1 MLFRSGYKVAF
12 DPARIDGGHA
22 YLAFAAILD
31 GTTRRQSGS
40 GVPVITGGP
49 ISGVAIRVAK
59 MTAYPVAVTGSIV
72 TKEKKALGEKAVAY
86 AALIDAGSGRVVAW
100 TVATPTGQAPIAFSI
115 GYDPE
120 LVAPDASLAVWAAIV
135 DGRAVHESGVIPLEG
150 DPAAGIDAG
159 IDRKSTRLNSSH

>member
-1 MLFRSGYKVAF
+1 MLFRSRDARGGAGAIVGMRRTAASGTTPLGYKVAF

-49 ISGVAIRVAK
+49 VAGVAIRVAK

-72 TKEKKALGEKAVAY
+72 TKEKKALGEILKAMSERAK
-86 AALIDAGSGRVVAW
+86 
-100 TVATPTGQAPIAFSI
+100 
-115 GYDPE
+115 
-120 LVAPDASLAVWAAIV
+120 AI
-135 DGRAVHESGVIPLEG
+135 
-150 DPAAGIDAG
+150 
-159 IDRKSTRLNSSH
+159 KK